1 MTRLT
6 TLDLPQFHRA
16 TIGFDRLF
24 NELERGFANSPNGNG
39 YPPYNIAQ
47 INEDEYMI
55 SVAVAGFGMDNL
67 EITKDGDQLQ
77 IVGTTPKGDETVNY
91 LHKGI
96 GGRNFRREFTL
107 ADHVNVVG
115 ASLDLGMLNVHLKRE
130 VPEALKPKTIEIN
143 AVEKTPAEEK
153 INAEQNAI
161 IQAARNAK
169 IVAEAELASK

>member
-6 TLDLPQFHRA
+6 TLDLPNFHRA

-24 NELERGFANSPNGNG
+24 DEMEARFANSASNG

-55 SVAVAGFGMDNL
+55 SLAVAGFGMDNL
-67 EITKDGDQLQ
+67 DVTKDGNILR
-77 IVGTTPKGDETVNY
+77 VEGTSPKGDETVNY

-107 ADHVNVVG
+107 ADHVEVQN
-115 ASLDLGMLNVHLKRE
+115 ANLELGMLNIHLKRE
-130 VPEALKPKTIEIN
+130 VPEELQPKKIKIQDNSYIEG
-143 AVEKTPAEEK
+143 
-153 INAEQNAI
+153 
-161 IQAARNAK
+161 
-169 IVAEAELASK
+169 ELDSK

>member
-6 TLDLPQFHRA
+6 TLDLPNFHRA

-24 NELERGFANSPNGNG
+24 NEMERQFANSPNGNG

-55 SVAVAGFGMDNL
+55 SLAVAGFGMDNL
-67 EITKDGDQLQ
+67 EITKDGDQLK
-77 IVGTTPKGDETVNY
+77 IEGTAPKGDEEVNY

-107 ADHVNVVG
+107 AEHVNVSG
-115 ASLDLGMLNVHLKRE
+115 ASLELGMLNVHLIRE
-130 VPEALKPKTIEIN
+130 IPEALKPKTIEIRDN
-143 AVEKTPAEEK
+143 SVIEGKK
-153 INAEQNAI
+153 G
-161 IQAARNAK
+161 K
-169 IVAEAELASK
+169 